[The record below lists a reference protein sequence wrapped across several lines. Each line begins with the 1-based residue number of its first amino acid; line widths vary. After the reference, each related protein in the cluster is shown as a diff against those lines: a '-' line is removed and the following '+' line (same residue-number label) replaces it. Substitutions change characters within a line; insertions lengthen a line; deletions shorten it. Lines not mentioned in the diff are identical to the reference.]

1 MITNF
6 LIGAVNVSST
16 QMDLSVFGLLSWIA
30 AMFAAFMLIAVV
42 VSILVYIYS
51 SLVLFTIGKKL
62 GYKRSWLAWIPV
74 ANLAMILQ
82 LGNFHWALVFLL
94 LVPILGT
101 IAVAVLLI
109 ISLWR
114 IYEKRKYSGW
124 LSLVPLLSVIPV
136 VGFLAG
142 IAHLV
147 IMGVVAW
154 KNK

>member
-16 QMDLSVFGLLSWIA
+16 EMNLAMFGLLSWIA

>member
-6 LIGAVNVSST
+6 LIGAINVSST
-16 QMDLSVFGLLSWIA
+16 QMNLSMFGLLSWIA

-42 VSILVYIYS
+42 VSIIVYIYS

-62 GYKRSWLAWIPV
+62 GYKHSWLAWIPI

>member
-1 MITNF
+1 
-6 LIGAVNVSST
+6 
-16 QMDLSVFGLLSWIA
+16 
-30 AMFAAFMLIAVV
+30 MLIAVV
-42 VSILVYIYS
+42 VSIIVYIYS

-62 GYKRSWLAWIPV
+62 GYKHSWLAWIPV

-94 LVPILGT
+94 LVPILGA

>member
-1 MITNF
+1 MDCS
-6 LIGAVNVSST
+6 NVS
-16 QMDLSVFGLLSWIA
+16 
-30 AMFAAFMLIAVV
+30 AFMLIAVV
-42 VSILVYIYS
+42 VSIIVYIYS

>member
-6 LIGAVNVSST
+6 LIGAVNVST
-16 QMDLSVFGLLSWIA
+16 TGTDLAMFGMLGWIA
-30 AMFAAFMLIAVV
+30 AMFATFLVASII
-42 VSILVYIYS
+42 VSLVVYIY
-51 SLVLFTIGKKL
+51 LALTLFTIGKKL
-62 GYKRSWLAWIPV
+62 NYKYPWLAWIPG
-74 ANLAMILQ
+74 ANLAMVLQ

-94 LVPILGT
+94 LVPILGA
-101 IAVAVLLI
+101 IAVTVLLT

-114 IYEKRKYSGW
+114 IYEKRKYAGW
-124 LSLVPLLSVIPV
+124 LALVPLFTAIPV

-147 IMGVVAW
+147 IMGIVAW